1 MTERA
6 LADAATGRI
15 KPVIG
20 RTFPLEQAADAHAA
34 IEAREVIG
42 KTLLLTN
49 GREPSTTAF
58 TDVERAYL
66 RAQPLGRLATNGPNG
81 APQVNPVAYWMND
94 GAETIDI
101 GGPSLRES
109 QKFRN
114 IQSDPRIS
122 FVVDDI
128 ATPEESLGP
137 GGQRG
142 RGLEIRGRAET
153 LVVEQPLMNGFT
165 NDVIRIHPRRVIAW
179 NLDGPGPNIRDVR

>member
-1 MTERA
+1 MTKRA
-6 LADAATGRI
+6 LSEAAAGRI

-34 IEAREVIG
+34 IENREVIG
-42 KTLLLTN
+42 KTLLVTDGNDPGAATFTN
-49 GREPSTTAF
+49 
-58 TDVERAYL
+58 VERQYL
-66 RAQPLGRLATNGPNG
+66 RTQGLGRLATIGHDG
-81 APQVNPVAYWMND
+81 APQNLPVAYWVNAAD
-94 GAETIDI
+94 DTIDI
-101 GGPSLRES
+101 GGPALGES

-114 IQSDPRIS
+114 ITADPRVS

-128 ATPEESLGP
+128 ATAEESVGP

-153 LVVEQPLMNGFT
+153 LVVKQPLMHGFT

-179 NLDGPGPNIRDVR
+179 NLDGPGLNARHVT